1 MLTLLLA
8 AALAVAP
15 RPSFP
20 RVTLSSPATTL
31 TGTVTDTTTGTPL
44 ADVRVH
50 ILELGRGTTT
60 DAAGKFVL
68 PELPSGPY
76 GVAFSRI
83 GYVPLVRRVTIG
95 GGNMT
100 LAVSMRPTAVELPE
114 VQVTATPNAT
124 TALTSP
130 QPTSILDHT
139 ALRTAQ
145 APSLG
150 ETISSLAGVHSINE
164 GPGIGKPVIRGLS
177 SNRVLVLDN
186 GQRIETQGW
195 GDEHSPNIETAD
207 AERIEVIRGPASVL
221 YGSDALGGVI
231 NVVKRD
237 LPDAIGQDPLLGGSL
252 SAAYSTNNQQ
262 PDGTAQIEG
271 ATGGLGFRASLS
283 GRTSD
288 DFSTPLGD
296 VFNSG
301 NRAVSGDGSVGYRG
315 SWGSVRGDVTYR
327 DEKLELHDDAT
338 ATPFQ
343 RIGDTRAG
351 VSANLPIGASRLEV
365 TTGFE
370 HNRRREFEEAGAGE
384 VASGLLAN
392 SYRGDVR
399 FHHAPLGRLSGLVG
413 LQTFFDG
420 FTVSGT
426 DQHLIPSNRAANVG
440 LYAFEQLQLDRWTLS
455 FGGRYDYRRL
465 NVTADPPPPI
475 GTGTPAQTRAYH
487 SVTGNFGALFHV
499 SEPVALVLNVGRG
512 YRAPQPIEL
521 FANGVHEGTIQ
532 YDVGNPDLD
541 NETSIN
547 TDLALR
553 VQSGRVSLELGGF
566 ANYINNYIYFRPTGT
581 FDSPSGGPEDPCSN
595 PEQFSCFQKFQAV
608 QGDARLTGFEF
619 SAEYH
624 PTRYLHLSGTADYTR
639 GQNRSTDQAL
649 PLVPP
654 FRATYG
660 ARLEGKGNRFFL
672 SPYVSVGGETNARQ
686 TNLDPDD
693 IAPAGYTLANAGA
706 GVGLATGPRVINIDV
721 TLRNAF
727 DKDYQSFLSRYK
739 FASEPIVL
747 DPGRN
752 LTIRVSSD
760 F

>member
-8 AALAVAP
+8 AALAAAP
-15 RPSFP
+15 RPSDP
-20 RVTLSSPATTL
+20 LETPVGAELNGA
-31 TGTVTDTTTGTPL
+31 VTDTTTGAPL

-50 ILELGRGTTT
+50 ILELERGTTT
-60 DAAGKFVL
+60 DAQGRFVL
-68 PELPSGPY
+68 AELPSGTY

-83 GYVPLVRRVTIG
+83 GYAPLVRRVTLG
-95 GGNMT
+95 SGRT
-100 LAVSMRPTAVELPE
+100 SLTVAMRPTAVELPE
-114 VQVTATPNAT
+114 VQVTASPTVT

-130 QPTSILDHT
+130 QPTSILDH
-139 ALRTAQ
+139 AELRVAQ

-150 ETISSLAGVHSINE
+150 ETISGLAGVHSINE

-186 GQRIETQGW
+186 GQRVETQGW
-195 GDEHSPNIETAD
+195 GDEHSPNVETAD

-221 YGSDALGGVI
+221 YGSDALGGVV

-237 LPDAIGQDPLLGGSL
+237 LPDAIGRDPVLGGSL
-252 SAAYSTNNQQ
+252 SAAYSTNNRQ
-262 PDGTAQIEG
+262 PDGTAQLEG
-271 ATGGLGFRASLS
+271 ATGGLGFRASAT

-288 DFSTPLGD
+288 DFGTPSGD
-296 VFNSG
+296 VFNTG

-315 SWGSVRGDVTYR
+315 SWGSVRADFTYR
-327 DEKLELHDDAT
+327 DERIELHDDTT

-343 RIGDTRAG
+343 RIGDSRAG
-351 VSANLPIGASRLEV
+351 LSANLPLGASRLEV
-365 TTGFE
+365 TAGFE
-370 HNRRREFEEAGAGE
+370 RNRRREFEEAGASG

-392 SYRGDVR
+392 SYRGDAR
-399 FHHAPLGRLSGLVG
+399 FHHAPLGRLTGLVG
-413 LQTFFDG
+413 VQSFFDD

-426 DQHLIPSNRAANVG
+426 DQHLIPDNRAANLG
-440 LYAFEQLQLDRWTLS
+440 LYVFEQLELDRWTLS

-465 NVTADPPPPI
+465 DVTADPLPPI
-475 GTGTPAQTRAYH
+475 GTGTPEQTRTYH
-487 SVTGNFGALFHV
+487 SATGNVGALFHV

-532 YDVGNPDLD
+532 YDVGNPDLG

-553 VQSGRVSLELGGF
+553 VQSGGVSLELGGF
-566 ANYINNYIYFRPTGT
+566 ANYINNYIYVRPTGT
-581 FDSPSGGPEDPCSN
+581 FDSPSGGPEDPCSD
-595 PEQFSCFQKFQAV
+595 PERFSCFQKFQAV

-624 PTRYLHLSGTADYTR
+624 PAPYLHLSGTADYTR
-639 GQNRSTDQAL
+639 GQNRSTDQPL

-654 FRATYG
+654 FRTTYG
-660 ARLEGKGNRFFL
+660 ARLEGKGSGPFV
-672 SPYVSVGGETNARQ
+672 SPYVSVAGETNARQ
-686 TNLDPDD
+686 TRLDPDD
-693 IAPAGYTLANAGA
+693 IAPAGYTLANVGA
-706 GVGLATGPRVINIDV
+706 GVGLVAGLRVINVDV

-727 DKDYQSFLSRYK
+727 DKKYQSFLSRYK
-739 FASEPIVL
+739 FASDPVVL

-752 LTIRVSSD
+752 LTVRVSTE

>member
-15 RPSFP
+15 RPSH
-20 RVTLSSPATTL
+20 PATSPVPVHL
-31 TGTVTDTTTGTPL
+31 SGIVTDTAGTRL

-60 DAAGKFVL
+60 GPDGKFVL
-68 PELPSGPY
+68 AELPSGTY

-83 GYVPLVRRVTIG
+83 GYAPLVRRVTIDADDT
-95 GGNMT
+95 T
-100 LAVSMRPTAVELPE
+100 LAISMRPTIVELPE
-114 VQVTATPNAT
+114 VQVTATPTAT

-130 QPTSILDHT
+130 QPTSILDQ
-139 ALRTAQ
+139 ASLRVAQ

-150 ETISSLAGVHSINE
+150 ETISSLAGVHSISE
-164 GPGIGKPVIRGLS
+164 GPAIGKPVIRGLS

-221 YGSDALGGVI
+221 YGSDALGGVV

-237 LPDAIGQDPLLGGSL
+237 LPDAIGRDPTLGGSL
-252 SAAYSTNNQQ
+252 SAAYSTNNEQ

-271 ATGGLGFRASLS
+271 ATGGLGFRASLT
-283 GRTSD
+283 GRTSS
-288 DFSTPLGD
+288 DFGTPLGE
-296 VFNSG
+296 VFNTG

-315 SWGSVRGDVTYR
+315 SWGSLRSDFTYR
-327 DEKLELHDDAT
+327 DEKPELHDDAT

-351 VSANLPIGASRLEV
+351 LTANLPIGLSRLEV
-365 TTGFE
+365 ITGFE
-370 HNRRREFEEAGAGE
+370 RNRRREFDEAGADD

-392 SYRGDVR
+392 SYKADVR
-399 FHHAPLGRLSGLVG
+399 FHHPPVGKVSGLVG
-413 LQTFFDG
+413 VQTLFDD
-420 FTVSGT
+420 FTISGVG
-426 DQHLIPSNRAANVG
+426 QHLIPSNQARNVG
-440 LYAFEQLQLDRWTLS
+440 VYGFEQVDLERWTFS
-455 FGGRYDYRRL
+455 FGARYDARDL
-465 NVTADPPPPI
+465 DVSADPPPPI
-475 GTGTPAQTRAYH
+475 GTGTPAQTRTYN
-487 SVTGNFGALFHV
+487 SVVGNVGALFHV

-521 FANGVHEGTIQ
+521 FANGVHEGTIE
-532 YDVGNPDLD
+532 YDVGNPDLE
-541 NETSIN
+541 NETSVN
-547 TDLALR
+547 ADLALR

-566 ANYINNYIYFRPTGT
+566 ADYINNYIYFRPTGT
-581 FDSPSGGPEDPCSN
+581 FDSPSGGLEQPCSD
-595 PEQFSCFQKFQAV
+595 PEHFSCFQKFQAV

-624 PTRYLHLSGTADYTR
+624 PTPYLHLSGTADYTR
-639 GQNRSTDQAL
+639 GQNRSTDQPL

-654 FRATYG
+654 FRATYS
-660 ARLEGKGNRFFL
+660 ARFEAAGNRVFVK
-672 SPYVSVGGETNARQ
+672 PYISVGGETDARQ
-686 TNLDPDD
+686 TELDPDD
-693 IAPAGYTLANAGA
+693 FAPAGYTLANAGA
-706 GVGLATGPRVINIDV
+706 GVALATGSRLVQLDV
-721 TLRNAF
+721 SLKNAF
-727 DKDYQSFLSRYK
+727 DSRYQSFLSRYK
-739 FASEPIVL
+739 FSTDPLVL
-747 DPGRN
+747 DAGRN
-752 LTIRVSSD
+752 LRVRVGTD

>member
-15 RPSFP
+15 R
-20 RVTLSSPATTL
+20 LSHPPAAPGAAEL
-31 TGTVTDTTTGTPL
+31 TGTVTDTAGAPL

-60 DAAGKFVL
+60 NAQGRFVL
-68 PELPSGPY
+68 RELPSGTY

-83 GYVPLVRRVTIG
+83 GFAPVVRRVTIG
-95 GGNMT
+95 AEN
-100 LAVSMRPTAVELPE
+100 LAVAVSMRPTAVELPE
-114 VQVTATPNAT
+114 VQVTATPNVT
-124 TALTSP
+124 TAFTSP
-130 QPTSILDHT
+130 QPTSILDQ
-139 ALRTAQ
+139 ADLRVAQ

-150 ETISSLAGVHSINE
+150 ETISGLAGVHSINQ

-177 SNRVLVLDN
+177 SNRVLVLDD
-186 GQRIETQGW
+186 GQRIESQGW

-237 LPDAIGQDPLLGGSL
+237 LPDAIGGDPFLGGSF
-252 SAAYSTNNQQ
+252 AAAFSTNNQQ

-271 ATGGLGFRASLS
+271 ATGGLGFRASLT
-283 GRTSD
+283 GRTSE

-296 VFNSG
+296 VFNTG
-301 NRAVSGDGSVGYRG
+301 NRAVAGDGSLGYRG
-315 SWGSVRGDVTYR
+315 SWGSVRGDFTYR
-327 DEKLELHDDAT
+327 DERLELHDNAT

-365 TTGFE
+365 TTGVE
-370 HNRRREFEEAGAGE
+370 HNRRREFEEVAAGD

-392 SYRGDVR
+392 SYKGDVR
-399 FHHAPLGRLSGLVG
+399 FHHAPLGRLTGLVG
-413 LQTFFDG
+413 VQTFFDD

-426 DQHLIPSNRAANVG
+426 DQHLVPSNRAANLGV
-440 LYAFEQLQLDRWTLS
+440 YAFEQLELDRWTLS
-455 FGGRYDYRRL
+455 LGARYDYRRL
-465 NVTADPPPPI
+465 NVTADPPPPV
-475 GTGTPAQTRAYH
+475 GTGTPEQTRTYH
-487 SVTGNFGALFHV
+487 SVTGNVGALFHV

-512 YRAPQPIEL
+512 YRAPQAIEL

-532 YDVGNPDLD
+532 FDVGNPDLE

-566 ANYINNYIYFRPTGT
+566 ANYISNYIYVRPTGT
-581 FDSPSGGPEDPCSN
+581 FDSPSGGPEDPCSD
-595 PEQFSCFQKFQAV
+595 PEQFSCFQKFQAI
-608 QGDARLTGFEF
+608 QGNARLTGFEL

-624 PTRYLHLSGTADYTR
+624 PTAYLHLSGTADYTR
-639 GQNRSTDQAL
+639 GQNRSADQPL

-660 ARLEGKGNRFFL
+660 ARLEGTGNRFFS

-686 TNLDPDD
+686 TRLDPNDV
-693 IAPAGYTLANAGA
+693 APAGYTLANAGA
-706 GVGLATGPRVINIDV
+706 GVRLATGSRGITVDV
-721 TLRNAF
+721 TVRNVF
-727 DKDYQSFLSRYK
+727 DQEYQSFLSRYK
-739 FASEPIVL
+739 FATNPVVL

-752 LTIRVSSD
+752 LTVRVATE

>member
-8 AALAVAP
+8 AALAAAP
-15 RPSFP
+15 GPSHSAP
-20 RVTLSSPATTL
+20 APEPAQLS
-31 TGTVTDTTTGTPL
+31 GTVTDTTGAPL
-44 ADVRVH
+44 PDVRVH
-50 ILELGRGTTT
+50 ILELERGTTT
-60 DAAGKFVL
+60 DAQGRFVL
-68 PELPSGPY
+68 RELPAGTY

-83 GYVPLVRRVTIG
+83 GFAPLVQRVTVG
-95 GGNMT
+95 PGNLT
-100 LAVSMRPTAVELPE
+100 LTVAMRPTAIELPE
-114 VQVTATPNAT
+114 VQVTATPNVT

-130 QPTSILDHT
+130 QPTSILDQ
-139 ALRTAQ
+139 ADLRTAQ

-186 GQRIETQGW
+186 GQRIESQGW
-195 GDEHSPNIETAD
+195 GDEHSPNIETAY

-221 YGSDALGGVI
+221 YGSDALGGV
-231 NVVKRD
+231 V
-237 LPDAIGQDPLLGGSL
+237 DALGRSPFLGGSL
-252 SAAYSTNNQQ
+252 SAAYSTNNRQ
-262 PDGTAQIEG
+262 PDGTAQVEG
-271 ATGGLGFRASLS
+271 ATGGLGFRTSLT
-283 GRTSD
+283 GRSSD
-288 DFSTPLGD
+288 DFGTPLGEG
-296 VFNSG
+296 FNTG
-301 NRAVSGDGSVGYRG
+301 NRALSGDGSVGYRG
-315 SWGSVRGDVTYR
+315 SWGSVRGDLAYR
-327 DEKLELHDDAT
+327 DERLELHDDAT

-343 RIGDTRAG
+343 RIGDSRAG

-365 TTGFE
+365 TGGFE
-370 HNRRREFEEAGAGE
+370 RNRRREFEEVGASG
-384 VASGLLAN
+384 VASGLLAT

-399 FHHAPLGRLSGLVG
+399 LHHAPLGRLSGLVG
-413 LQTFFDG
+413 VQTFFDD

-426 DQHLIPSNRAANVG
+426 DQHLVPSNRAANVG
-440 LYAFEQLQLDRWTLS
+440 VYAFEQLQLDRWTLS

-465 NVTADPPPPI
+465 DVTADPHPPV
-475 GTGTPAQTRAYH
+475 GTGTPEQARSYH
-487 SVTGNFGALFHV
+487 SVTGNVGALFHL

-532 YDVGNPDLD
+532 YEVGNPALT
-541 NETSIN
+541 NETSLN

-553 VQSGRVSLELGGF
+553 IQSGRVSLELGGF
-566 ANYINNYIYFRPTGT
+566 ANYINNYIYFRPSGT
-581 FDSPSGGPEDPCSN
+581 YNSPSGGPEVPCSD
-595 PEQFSCFQKFQAV
+595 PSHFSCFQKFQAV
-608 QGDARLTGFEF
+608 QGNARLTGFEL

-624 PTRYLHLSGTADYTR
+624 PTSYLHLSGTADYTR
-639 GQNRSTDQAL
+639 GQNRSSDQPL

-660 ARLEGKGNRFFL
+660 ARLEGKGNRFFQ

-686 TNLDPDD
+686 TRLDPDD

-706 GVGLATGPRVINIDV
+706 GVGLATRPRTINIDL

-727 DKDYQSFLSRYK
+727 NTQYQSFLSRYK
-739 FASEPIVL
+739 FAADPIVL

-752 LTIRVSSD
+752 LTLRVGTE

>member
-15 RPSFP
+15 RPSD
-20 RVTLSSPATTL
+20 PAAARTPTPGEL
-31 TGTVTDTTTGTPL
+31 TGVVTDTTTGTPL

-60 DAAGKFVL
+60 DAEGKFVL
-68 PELPSGPY
+68 SELPSGTY

-83 GYVPLVRRVTIG
+83 GYAPLVRRVTIG
-95 GGNMT
+95 GGMILT
-100 LAVSMRPTAVELPE
+100 VSMRPTAVELPE
-114 VQVTATPNAT
+114 VQVTATANAT

-130 QPTSILDHT
+130 QPTSILDH
-139 ALRTAQ
+139 ADLRVAQ

-150 ETISSLAGVHSINE
+150 ETVSRLAGVHSISE

-237 LPDAIGQDPLLGGSL
+237 LPDAIGRDPLVGGSL

-262 PDGTAQIEG
+262 PDGTAQVEG
-271 ATGGLGFRASLS
+271 ATGGLGFRTALS

-365 TTGFE
+365 TAGLE
-370 HNRRREFEEAGAGE
+370 RNRRREFEEVGADE

-392 SYRGDVR
+392 SYRGDAR

-413 LQTFFDG
+413 VQTFVDD

-440 LYAFEQLQLDRWTLS
+440 VYAFEQLELDRWTLS
-455 FGGRYDYRRL
+455 FGGRYDYRHL
-465 NVTADPPPPI
+465 HVTADPAPPI
-475 GTGTPAQTRAYH
+475 GTGTPAQTRTYH
-487 SVTGNFGALFHV
+487 SVTGNVGALFHV

-566 ANYINNYIYFRPTGT
+566 ANYINNYIYFRPTGA
-581 FDSPSGGPEDPCSN
+581 FDSPSGAPEDPCSD

-624 PTRYLHLSGTADYTR
+624 PTSYLHLSGTADYTR
-639 GQNRSTDQAL
+639 GQNRSTDQPL

-660 ARLEGKGNRFFL
+660 ARFEGKGNRFFV

-686 TNLDPDD
+686 TKLDPDD
-693 IAPAGYTLANAGA
+693 IAPAGYTLANVGA
-706 GVGLATGPRVINIDV
+706 GIGLATGPRVISIDV

-727 DKDYQSFLSRYK
+727 DQDYQSFLSRYK
-739 FASEPIVL
+739 SATDPIVL

-752 LTIRVSSD
+752 LTVRVSTD

>member
-68 PELPSGPY
+68 PELPSGTY

-231 NVVKRD
+231 NVVRRD

-288 DFSTPLGD
+288 DFRTPLGD

-581 FDSPSGGPEDPCSN
+581 FDSPSGGPEAPCSN

-660 ARLEGKGNRFFL
+660 ARLEGKGNPFFL

>member
-15 RPSFP
+15 RPSHLAAAP
-20 RVTLSSPATTL
+20 TPTPAEL
-31 TGTVTDTTTGTPL
+31 TGIVTDTTTGTPL

-68 PELPSGPY
+68 PELPSGTY

-83 GYVPLVRRVTIG
+83 GYAPLVRRVTIG
-95 GGNMT
+95 AGSMT

-114 VQVTATPNAT
+114 VQVTATPNVT

-130 QPTSILDHT
+130 QPTSILDH
-139 ALRTAQ
+139 ADLRVAQ

-150 ETISSLAGVHSINE
+150 ETISGLAGVHSINE

-221 YGSDALGGVI
+221 YGSDALGGVV

-237 LPDAIGQDPLLGGSL
+237 LPDAIGRDPLLRGSL
-252 SAAYSTNNQQ
+252 SAAYSTNNRQ

-271 ATGGLGFRASLS
+271 AAGGLGFRTSLS

-288 DFSTPLGD
+288 DFGTPLGD

-315 SWGSVRGDVTYR
+315 SWGSVRGDLTYR

-365 TTGFE
+365 STGFE
-370 HNRRREFEEAGAGE
+370 RNRRREFEEAGAGE

-413 LQTFFDG
+413 VQTFFDD

-426 DQHLIPSNRAANVG
+426 DQHLVPSNRAANVG
-440 LYAFEQLQLDRWTLS
+440 VYAFEQLELDRWTLS

-465 NVTADPPPPI
+465 NVTADPLPPI
-475 GTGTPAQTRAYH
+475 GTGTPAQTRTYH

-512 YRAPQPIEL
+512 YRAPQAIEL

-532 YDVGNPDLD
+532 YDVGNPELD
-541 NETSIN
+541 NETSVN

-581 FDSPSGGPEDPCSN
+581 FDSPSGGPEDPCSD

-624 PTRYLHLSGTADYTR
+624 PTSYLHLSGTADYTR
-639 GQNRSTDQAL
+639 GQNRSTDQPL

-660 ARLEGKGNRFFL
+660 ARFEGKGNRFFL

-686 TNLDPDD
+686 TKLDPDD

-727 DKDYQSFLSRYK
+727 DKNYQSFLSRYK
-739 FASEPIVL
+739 FATDPIVL

-752 LTIRVSSD
+752 VTVRVSTE